1 MRQTLSS
8 NMSKRINSSDISEV
22 TESSQPLLGRKG
34 CKLLLNNNIILMK
47 AYKYHTKKKKRHKTP
62 ETIF

>member
-34 CKLLLNNNIILMK
+34 CDSGVN
-47 AYKYHTKKKKRHKTP
+47 YC
-62 ETIF
+62 

>member
-1 MRQTLSS
+1 MTLMRQTLSS

-34 CKLLLNNNIILMK
+34 CDSGVN
-47 AYKYHTKKKKRHKTP
+47 YC
-62 ETIF
+62 